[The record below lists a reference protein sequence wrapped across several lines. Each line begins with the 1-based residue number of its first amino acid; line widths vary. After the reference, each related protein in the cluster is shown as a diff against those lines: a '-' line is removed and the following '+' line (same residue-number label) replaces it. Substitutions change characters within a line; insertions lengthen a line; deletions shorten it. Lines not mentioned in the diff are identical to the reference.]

1 MRLNL
6 TALCLSALLPA
17 FAIAGNYGLEPM
29 PEGDAT
35 PVQAALADFDT
46 HAVGRQKFS
55 GRIVEVCQNK
65 GCWVVLEDQGQS
77 VRVMMHDHKF
87 DVPKDSSGPA
97 VVYGQLARKELSDD
111 HRQHLQDESTR
122 GIEVAKVEYRI
133 DAFAVEI
140 ADGTVE

>member
-6 TALCLSALLPA
+6 IAVCLSALLPML
-17 FAIAGNYGLEPM
+17 AIAGSYGIEPM
-29 PEGDAT
+29 PEGAAT
-35 PVQAALADFDT
+35 PVHAAIADFDT
-46 HAVGRQKFS
+46 HAEGRQKFS

-65 GCWVVLEDQGQS
+65 GCWVVLEDQGES
-77 VRVMMHDHKF
+77 VRVMMHDHTF

-133 DAFAVEI
+133 DAFAVQIGGAAE
-140 ADGTVE
+140 